1 MILSVKISTSL
12 VSQVC
17 KNDHDILNGEMP
29 FYSELTA
36 KIYCFNE
43 AFRANSGNARN
54 FKFDSLEFVTDLIDL
69 RDSTEANRTR
79 KLFYGVF
86 NTPRN
91 QITGTAIC
99 FFDMNDLTSVF
110 QKQNFK
116 YLDNIS
122 KNLAILSPKTR
133 DV

>member
-1 MILSVKISTSL
+1 
-12 VSQVC
+12 
-17 KNDHDILNGEMP
+17 MP

-54 FKFDSLEFVTDLIDL
+54 FKFDSLEFVTDLIEL
-69 RDSTEANRTR
+69 RDDDSNRTR
-79 KLFYGVF
+79 RLFYGVF

-99 FFDMNDLTSVF
+99 FFDMNDLASVF
-110 QKQNFK
+110 QKTNFK
-116 YLDNIS
+116 YIDNTSKFIYKKKS
-122 KNLAILSPKTR
+122 KNNQN
-133 DV
+133 